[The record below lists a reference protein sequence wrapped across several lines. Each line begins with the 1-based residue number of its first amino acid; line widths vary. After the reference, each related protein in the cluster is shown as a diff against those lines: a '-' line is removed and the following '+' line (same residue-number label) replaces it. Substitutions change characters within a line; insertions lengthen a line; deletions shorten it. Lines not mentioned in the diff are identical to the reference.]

1 MKVDGSHL
9 IAAPR
14 ARVWQ
19 LLNDPEVLARCIP
32 GADRLIPDGDDSYRA
47 TLKIGIGPVRGRFEG
62 QLTIS
67 EKNEPEA
74 MTLDV
79 SGRGGPGGVRA
90 RGEIALEEQGDGTL
104 IHYQGVPQLSGRLAS
119 VGARL
124 LSGVA
129 KRLAGE
135 FFEHLEREV

>member
-14 ARVWQ
+14 ERVWQ

-32 GADRLIPDGDDSYRA
+32 GIDRLTPDGEDSYRA

-67 EKNEPEA
+67 EKHEPEA

-90 RGEIALEEQGDGTL
+90 RGEIALDEQGEGTRVR
-104 IHYQGVPQLSGRLAS
+104 YEGVPQLSGRLAA

-135 FFEHLEREV
+135 FFENLEREV